1 MDLTLTPPTKQSLEA
16 ETARWS
22 VQAKSLPPI
31 VDADSCTAASYL
43 LRSIKGLRADIANW
57 FAPHLDAAMETKR
70 KAEAARKGLADERDR
85 MEAPLVA
92 IENQVKRAL
101 LTWETTQE
109 QIRREQ
115 ERALQAE
122 SQRLAEAATLEA
134 AAALELEATATG
146 DAAMLQEAHDI
157 LDEPTIAPVVSV
169 AKLTPKVQGI
179 VYRDNWRAH
188 NDVDVKQLARAVAE
202 GRAPSSFLTV
212 NITALNNFAR
222 ATKGLQAV
230 DGVQFFNDRQ
240 IATRG

>member
-1 MDLTLTPPTKQSLEA
+1 MDITLTPPTKQSLEL
-16 ETARWS
+16 ETARWT
-22 VQAKSLPPI
+22 VQGKFLPAI
-31 VDADSCTAASYL
+31 VDAESCTQASYL

-57 FAPHLDAAMETKR
+57 FAPHVAAAMETKR
-70 KAEAARKGLADERDR
+70 KAEAARKGLTDERDR

-92 IENQVKRAL
+92 IENQVKRSL
-101 LTWETTQE
+101 LAWELQQE
-109 QIRREQ
+109 DVRRQQ

-122 SQRLAEAATLEA
+122 AQQRAEAATLDA
-134 AAALELEATATG
+134 AAALELEATAVG

-169 AKLTPKVQGI
+169 GKLTPKVQGI

-202 GRAPSSFLTV
+202 GRVPVTFLTV

-222 ATKGLQAV
+222 ATKGLVAV
-230 DGVQFFNDRQ
+230 DGVEFFNDRQ
-240 IATRG
+240 IAARG